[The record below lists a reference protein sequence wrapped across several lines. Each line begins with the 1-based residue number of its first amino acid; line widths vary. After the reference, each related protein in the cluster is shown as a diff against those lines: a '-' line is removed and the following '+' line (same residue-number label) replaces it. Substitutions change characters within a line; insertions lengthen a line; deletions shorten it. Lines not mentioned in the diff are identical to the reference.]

1 MSETQSMIPVYKPSL
16 SGNEKAYVN
25 DCLDTTWISSVGSYV
40 DRFES
45 ELARFL
51 GVKHA
56 IAVSN
61 GTVALHLAV
70 HCLGIGP
77 GDEVLVP
84 TFTYIASVNAI
95 AQTGAVPVFVD
106 CRLSDWLLDPAML
119 EAAITPKT
127 KAIMAVHLYGG
138 ICDMAAINQVAS
150 RHGLHV
156 IEDCAEALGSTSS
169 GRHCGG
175 LSSVGTFSFFG
186 NKTVTTGEGG
196 AVTTNDDA
204 LAERMRLVKGQG
216 QSLDR
221 RYWHVELGFN
231 YRMTN
236 ICAAIGVAQLERVD
250 ELLGKKKALG
260 RAYRERLSD
269 LPLTFQDLDPN
280 TSSSDWLISVLLPNG
295 TDRDAFMS
303 GLASRG
309 VDSRPVFHCA
319 HEMPMYASL
328 SSPQAFPISTEISTR
343 GVSFPSYPTI
353 TADEFEQVIDAVKL
367 CL

>member
-1 MSETQSMIPVYKPSL
+1 MSETQLMIPVYKPSL

-45 ELARFL
+45 DLARFL

-106 CRLSDWLLDPAML
+106 CRLSDWLVDAEAL

-150 RHGLHV
+150 RHGLYV
-156 IEDCAEALGSTSS
+156 IEDCAEALGSTSN
-169 GRHCGG
+169 GQHCGG

-204 LAERMRLVKGQG
+204 LAARMRLVKGQG

-236 ICAAIGVAQLERVD
+236 ICAAIGVAQLERVE
-250 ELLGKKKALG
+250 ELLEKKRALG
-260 RAYRERLSD
+260 RSYRESLSD
-269 LPLTFQDLDPN
+269 LPLTFQDLDPA
-280 TSSSDWLISVLLPNG
+280 TSSSDWLISALLPKG
-295 TDRDAFMS
+295 VDRDAFMS
-303 GLASRG
+303 RLAARG

-319 HEMPMYASL
+319 HEMPMYSSL
-328 SSPQAFPISTEISTR
+328 SSSKNFPISTEVSAR
-343 GVSFPSYPTI
+343 GISFPSYPTI
-353 TADEFEQVIDAVKL
+353 STAEFDRVVDAVRH

>member
-45 ELARFL
+45 DLACFL

-106 CRLSDWLLDPAML
+106 CRLSDWLLDPEAL
-119 EAAITPKT
+119 EAAITPRT

-138 ICDMAAINQVAS
+138 ICDMEAINQVAS

-204 LAERMRLVKGQG
+204 LAARMRLVKGQG
-216 QSLDR
+216 QSLER

-236 ICAAIGVAQLERVD
+236 ICAAIGVAQLERVE
-250 ELLGKKKALG
+250 ELLSKKRSLG

-269 LPLTFQDLDPN
+269 MPLTFQDLDPN
-280 TSSSDWLISVLLPNG
+280 TSSSDWLISVLLPDG
-295 TDRDAFMS
+295 MDRDAFMS
-303 GLASRG
+303 RLASRG

-319 HEMPMYASL
+319 HEMPMSSSL
-328 SSPQAFPISTEISTR
+328 SSPQAFPISTEISAR
-343 GVSFPSYPTI
+343 GVSLPSYPTM
-353 TADEFEQVIDAVKL
+353 TAEEFERVIASVRH
-367 CL
+367 CI